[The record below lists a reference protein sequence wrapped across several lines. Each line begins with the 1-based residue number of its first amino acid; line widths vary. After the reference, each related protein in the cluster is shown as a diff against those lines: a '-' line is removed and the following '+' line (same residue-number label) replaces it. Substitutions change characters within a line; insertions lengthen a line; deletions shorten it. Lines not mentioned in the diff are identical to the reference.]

1 MRRRVL
7 PLNQSDRMS
16 QKQARRESDLERLNR
31 GDVTRDELSREN
43 SFFAPLEPAKLEIH
57 AIGGRRIDVPGDGS
71 RPARLARPGI
81 RPR

>member
-31 GDVTRDELSREN
+31 GGVTRDELSREN
-43 SFFAPLEPAKLEIH
+43 SFFAPLEPAKFEIH
-57 AIGGRRIDVPGDGS
+57 AIGGRRIDVPGDDS
-71 RPARLARPGI
+71 RPTRLARP
-81 RPR
+81 